1 MTQCTST
8 INDVGVDNGGDHEGF
23 SVREGTLLALQDVD
37 ANQLLYIK
45 NSDPQTVHG
54 LKVASG
60 GAAAS
65 LDFLALAFI
74 AGLLD
79 NGGRR

>member
-37 ANQLLYIK
+37 AKARPIV
-45 NSDPQTVHG
+45 PQSIAVHQK
-54 LKVASG
+54 L
-60 GAAAS
+60 
-65 LDFLALAFI
+65 
-74 AGLLD
+74 
-79 NGGRR
+79 